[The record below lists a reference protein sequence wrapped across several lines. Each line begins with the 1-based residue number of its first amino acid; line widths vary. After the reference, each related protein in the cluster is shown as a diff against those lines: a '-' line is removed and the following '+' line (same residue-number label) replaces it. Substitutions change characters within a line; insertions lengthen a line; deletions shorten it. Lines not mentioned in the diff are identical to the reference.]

1 MLMMSLCVMVGVANF
16 RFFVGM
22 VNCYS
27 MLIELECIVGFAGQY
42 WKVLVCEEFS
52 SSAV

>member
-1 MLMMSLCVMVGVANF
+1 MMSLCVMVGVANF

-22 VNCYS
+22 VDCYS